1 MIGVVMKNL
10 RLHPFYSQE
19 FIQMAEKKIISTNRA
34 PAAIGPYSQAV
45 IVNGFVFVAGQI
57 GLVPG
62 NRKMITGGVEAQTKQ
77 VLDNLTAI
85 LEEAGTSLENVVKVT
100 IFLKDLDHFQQVNEV
115 YSTYFTTNQPARS
128 TVQVSRLPAT
138 ADVEIEAIA
147 VID

>member
-1 MIGVVMKNL
+1 MT
-10 RLHPFYSQE
+10 
-19 FIQMAEKKIISTNRA
+19 EKKIVSTNRA

-62 NRKMITGGVEAQTKQ
+62 NRKMITGGVEAQAKQ
-77 VLDNLTAI
+77 ALDNLTAI

-100 IFLKDLDHFQQVNEV
+100 IFLKDLDHFQQVNDV
-115 YSTYFTTNQPARS
+115 YAKYFTDNQPARS

-147 VID
+147 VLP

>member
-1 MIGVVMKNL
+1 
-10 RLHPFYSQE
+10 
-19 FIQMAEKKIISTNRA
+19 MAEKKIISTNRA

>member
-1 MIGVVMKNL
+1 
-10 RLHPFYSQE
+10 
-19 FIQMAEKKIISTNRA
+19 MAEKTIVSTNRA

-62 NRKMITGGVEAQTKQ
+62 NRKMITGGVEAQAKQ
-77 VLDNLTAI
+77 ALDNLTAI

-100 IFLKDLDHFQQVNEV
+100 IFLKDLDHFQQVNDV
-115 YSTYFTTNQPARS
+115 YAQYFTDNQPARS

-147 VID
+147 VLS

>member
-1 MIGVVMKNL
+1 
-10 RLHPFYSQE
+10 
-19 FIQMAEKKIISTNRA
+19 MAEKKIISTNRA

-62 NRKMITGGVEAQTKQ
+62 NRKMITGGVEAQAKQ
-77 VLDNLTAI
+77 ALDNLTAI
-85 LEEAGTSLENVVKVT
+85 LEEAGTSLDNVVKVT

-115 YSTYFTTNQPARS
+115 YAKYFTSDQPARS

-147 VID
+147 VMP

>member
-1 MIGVVMKNL
+1 M
-10 RLHPFYSQE
+10 P
-19 FIQMAEKKIISTNRA
+19 EKHIISTSRA

-45 IVNGFVFVAGQI
+45 VVNGFVFVAGQI

-77 VLDNLTAI
+77 ALENLTAI
-85 LEEAGTSLENVVKVT
+85 LSEAGTTLDNVVKVT

-115 YSTYFTTNQPARS
+115 YATYFADHQPARS

-138 ADVEIEAIA
+138 ADVEIDAIA
-147 VID
+147 VLP

>member
-1 MIGVVMKNL
+1 M
-10 RLHPFYSQE
+10 P
-19 FIQMAEKKIISTNRA
+19 EKTIISTNRA

-62 NRKMITGGVEAQTKQ
+62 NRKMITGGVESQAQQ
-77 VLDNLTAI
+77 ALENLKVI

-100 IFLKDLDHFQQVNEV
+100 IYLKDLDHFNQVNDV
-115 YSTYFTTNQPARS
+115 YAKFFVQDQPART

-138 ADVEIEAIA
+138 ADVEIDAIA
-147 VID
+147 VLP

>member
-1 MIGVVMKNL
+1 
-10 RLHPFYSQE
+10 
-19 FIQMAEKKIISTNRA
+19 MAEKKIISTNRA

-62 NRKMITGGVEAQTKQ
+62 NRKMITGGVEAQAKQ
-77 VLDNLTAI
+77 ALDNLTAI
-85 LEEAGTSLENVVKVT
+85 LEEAGTSLDNVVKVT

-115 YSTYFTTNQPARS
+115 YAKYFTADQPARS

-147 VID
+147 VLP

>member
-1 MIGVVMKNL
+1 MT
-10 RLHPFYSQE
+10 
-19 FIQMAEKKIISTNRA
+19 EKKIVSTNRA

-62 NRKMITGGVEAQTKQ
+62 NRKMITGGVEAQAKQ
-77 VLDNLTAI
+77 ALDNLTAI

-100 IFLKDLDHFQQVNEV
+100 IFLKDLDHFQQVNDV
-115 YSTYFTTNQPARS
+115 YAKYFTDNQPARS

-147 VID
+147 VLH

>member
-1 MIGVVMKNL
+1 
-10 RLHPFYSQE
+10 
-19 FIQMAEKKIISTNRA
+19 MAEKKIISTNRA

-62 NRKMITGGVEAQTKQ
+62 NRKMITGGVEAQAKQ
-77 VLDNLTAI
+77 ALDNLTAI
-85 LEEAGTSLENVVKVT
+85 LEEAGTSLDNVVKVT

-115 YSTYFTTNQPARS
+115 YAKYFTNDQPARS

-147 VID
+147 VMP